1 MKKKKT
7 IVIIAVILLVLLVG
21 YFHFCGIEID
31 RKFVITSV
39 ATENALDDKLPVTIK
54 GKLKLNLDITWQFTG
69 NIIIDGYEMTQN
81 EAKYLLQLQLRHSQK
96 MPGLL
101 VGHLI
106 YSLQSLNRN
115 HAD

>member
-1 MKKKKT
+1 MKEMPKKKT

-39 ATENALDDKLPVTIK
+39 ATENALDDKLPVAIK

-69 NIIIDGYEMTQN
+69 NIIIDGYE
-81 EAKYLLQLQLRHSQK
+81 SQVPK
-96 MPGLL
+96 GAFLFA
-101 VGHLI
+101 GKI
-106 YSLQSLNRN
+106 IRN
-115 HAD
+115 DPK